1 MENLLFSFHKSH
13 RETWIKPC
21 LFIET
26 RGNKL
31 QIFPPLYSRQKKFP
45 KNFTKRKRK
54 REGRKKAKS
63 VCSQWCIH
71 KLCVDMGARP
81 AAVHG
86 GWGKW
91 GPMSSCSRTCGG
103 GLKYA
108 ERECDNP
115 QPANKGKYCIGERK
129 KLTICNTNVNIQC
142 KIYLLFSLSIFL
154 SSYRFTRAFSFRIGL
169 RKTFVLLIY
178 ICINNSGNKKF

>member
-1 MENLLFSFHKSH
+1 
-13 RETWIKPC
+13 
-21 LFIET
+21 
-26 RGNKL
+26 
-31 QIFPPLYSRQKKFP
+31 
-45 KNFTKRKRK
+45 
-54 REGRKKAKS
+54 
-63 VCSQWCIH
+63 
-71 KLCVDMGARP
+71 MGARP

-169 RKTFVLLIY
+169 RKTFVLLILIILETKNFNRMFIY
-178 ICINNSGNKKF
+178 IYIFYTSDFNSISFDLIQFYTLHISKLYRII